1 MSTLH
6 GDGERPH
13 EGNLAWELV
22 EQARDCLDDEER
34 HVAFVHLG
42 VGDYPPVYR
51 CVLKAVARER
61 MPLSAQMIERLK
73 AWADV
78 YDRHREFSVV
88 LAQLLGGATPM
99 EESGKQSF
107 VPRLDD
113 PLRDLG

>member
-22 EQARDCLDDEER
+22 EQARDCLDEEER

-51 CVLKAVARER
+51 CVLNAVARER
-61 MPLSAQMIERLK
+61 MPLAAHTIGRLK
-73 AWADV
+73 AWADA
-78 YDRHREFSVV
+78 YDMHREFAAV
-88 LAQLLGGATPM
+88 LAQLGDSA
-99 EESGKQSF
+99 